1 MEKGIQSM
9 KNLDMTSLAFCVS
22 FAIITISLAVIVG
35 HYSTSSTNKRD
46 ELMSK
51 NIETAIGKGVDPM
64 AVRCS
69 YSTSTDQICIM
80 YAAGLK

>member
-9 KNLDMTSLAFCVS
+9 KNLDATSLAFCVS
-22 FAIITISLAVIVG
+22 FAIITISLALIVG
-35 HYSTSSTNKRD
+35 HYSTSSSNKRD